1 VQNCRG
7 NGITLGPTEQLEDLQ
22 RCNLKIIQSSDT
34 FRFGIDSVLLADFAP
49 VRKGDKVLDLGT
61 GNGVIPL
68 LLAGKREPGLIHGLE
83 IQPRLVDMARR
94 SVALNGLTDLITIIE
109 GDFCSPPEALVP
121 GSYDLVV
128 SNPPYLAAGG
138 RLNLR
143 LEVAIARHELK
154 CTLADVLRT
163 GARMLRHRGRLA
175 LIYRS
180 GRLVDLLTA
189 MRAED
194 LEPKT
199 LRFVQPASD
208 QGPTMV
214 LVLGVKGAR
223 PHLNILPPLVIYD
236 REGNYSREIMD
247 IYNEKGSGEEG

>member
-1 VQNCRG
+1 MQDCHG
-7 NGITLGPTEQLEDLQ
+7 KGITLGPTEQLEDLQ
-22 RCNLKIIQSSDT
+22 RCNLKIIQSTDT

-49 VRKGDKVLDLGT
+49 VRRGDKVLDLGT

-94 SVALNGLTDLITIIE
+94 SVALNGLTGLITIIE
-109 GDFCSPPEALVP
+109 GDLCSPPKTLVP

-138 RLNLR
+138 KINLR
-143 LEVAIARHELK
+143 PEVAIARHEIK

-163 GARMLRHRGRLA
+163 GARMLRQRGKLA
-175 LIYRS
+175 LIYRA

-194 LEPKT
+194 LEPKI
-199 LRFVQPASD
+199 LRFVQPTSEE
-208 QGPTMV
+208 GPTMV

-236 REGNYSREIMD
+236 GEGNYTREILD
-247 IYNEKGSGEEG
+247 IYWEEGKP